1 MTTNVNEAEVRD
13 EQLAKLAKQYLSIA
27 VLDPR
32 NSDSLDFHEVAVW
45 DVKKALIL
53 AYEMGKMSK

>member
-1 MTTNVNEAEVRD
+1 MTTKSSEAEVRD
-13 EQLAKLAKQYLSIA
+13 EQLAKLAKQYLSIE

-32 NSDSLDFHEVAVW
+32 NSDSLDFHEVSVW

-53 AYEMGKMSK
+53 AYEMGKMAK